1 MTSQGFIAWMTRN
14 PVTPNL
20 LMLFLII
27 GGLISS
33 LIIRKE
39 VYPDYQFNTVTVSV
53 FYSGSTPSE
62 MESSIILPIENA
74 ISDID
79 GIKEVTSRATSTN
92 AWVKAHLE
100 NKVDVNLLMREIEN
114 EVNRL
119 SLPKG
124 ADKPRVFRNQTRKQS
139 MEVIIYGDV
148 GPIVLREAANRVKD
162 ILMQSDYLTQVALHY
177 PPKYQVQVE
186 LSNETIQKYGLTIG
200 KVSKTISD
208 QSPTKSGGKLET
220 SGGDVLLQVDE
231 MRHWATEFH
240 DITVVETSNGGQL
253 KLSDVAE
260 ISDGFADKKAKSYY
274 NGKPSQSIL
283 IYRAGDQTPTGI
295 SEHFYE
301 KLPEIE
307 SLLQAGIELDVVLD
321 DAVTYEQRMELLL
334 KNAFTGL
341 LLVLIILTL
350 FLEAKVAFWT
360 VIGIPTSFLG
370 AIIFLPIMDIS
381 INMISMFAFII
392 ALGIVVDDAIIVGEN
407 IYERLSRGESYAS
420 AAVEGAK
427 EIAVPL
433 TFSIITNIIAFI
445 PIWFLPNMLG
455 QMFAVVPIVVGLVFA
470 ISWAEALFILPS
482 HLAHSKTKEK
492 KDTVFIKIKAKI
504 DHGFDVVINVVYRSI
519 IKALLPY
526 RYLVAISSTCMLVL
540 AISYAVGGNIGFRT
554 MPAVEAE
561 FTNARAVLPIGMSL
575 EDAVRVR
582 KRLEHTAKTV
592 IADNG
597 GGNVAKGISSIMR
610 NIDGEFIVNVR
621 IFLTPSEV
629 RIVPTNEIA
638 KQWRKKTG
646 RVKGVDVLRF
656 SSAGGTP
663 TSDVAGITIELKH
676 SNNDELE
683 AASSKLASILSTYD
697 GIVDIENSFE
707 SGTQQLR
714 LRIND
719 KGAHLGLNDN
729 MLLNQVRDSFNGVR
743 SMRQQRGS
751 EEVDVMVTLNQHER
765 SSVYFLE
772 QLPIRVGESYIPLIE
787 IADIYYERAPS
798 TIQRFESQK
807 RITVN
812 ADVTPASES
821 VLVTNL
827 IRDEIFPELLS
838 EFPNLK
844 LGFGGDQKE
853 QKESLESLTLN
864 GILLLLALYC
874 LLAIPFNSYTQ
885 PILIMVVIPF
895 GFLGALLGHV
905 MLDVTLSVVSLLG
918 VLALS
923 GVVIN
928 DSLILI
934 VEINKKIKEGKEA
947 VTAIIEASCRRFRP
961 IVLTTMTTFFG
972 LAPMIWEP
980 SNQAKLMIPMAIS
993 LGFGIVFATLIT
1005 LILLPCLYKMLD
1017 DLKILMSEWKEKAP
1031 TI

>member
-1 MTSQGFIAWMTRN
+1 MTGKGYIAWMARN
-14 PVTPNL
+14 SVTPNL
-20 LMLFLII
+20 LMFFLII

-62 MESSIILPIENA
+62 MESGIVLPIENA

-92 AWVKAHLE
+92 AWIKAHLE
-100 NKVDVNLLMREIEN
+100 NKVDVNQLMREIEN
-114 EVNRL
+114 EVNRVN
-119 SLPKG
+119 LPKG

-139 MEVIIYGDV
+139 MELIVYGDV
-148 GPIVLREAANRVKD
+148 EPIVLRETANSIKD
-162 ILMQSDYLTQVALHY
+162 VLMQSDYLTQVALHY
-177 PPKYQVQVE
+177 PPKYQVQIE
-186 LSNETIQKYGLTIG
+186 LDSDTLEKHGLTISNI
-200 KVSKTISD
+200 SKNISN
-208 QSPTKSGGKLET
+208 QSLTKSGGKLET

-231 MRHWATEFH
+231 MKQWANEFH
-240 DITVVETSNGGQL
+240 DITVVETSSGGQL
-253 KLSDVAE
+253 KLGEIAE

-283 IYRAGDQTPTGI
+283 IYRSGEQTPVGI

-301 KLPEIE
+301 KLPEIND
-307 SLLQAGIELDVVLD
+307 LLQTGIELDIVLD
-321 DAVTYEQRMELLL
+321 DAVTYEQRMNLLL

-341 LLVLIILTL
+341 LLVLVILTI

-360 VIGIPTSFLG
+360 VVGIPTSFLG
-370 AIIFLPIMDIS
+370 AIIFLPYFDIS

-407 IYERLSRGESYAS
+407 IYERLSRGESYTS
-420 AAVEGAK
+420 AAIEGAK

-455 QMFAVVPIVVGLVFA
+455 QMFSVVPIVVGLVFA

-482 HLAHSKTKEK
+482 HLAHSKKKERQENLLTKV
-492 KDTVFIKIKAKI
+492 KDRIDKGFNYTV
-504 DHGFDVVINVVYRSI
+504 NVVYRKI
-519 IKALLPY
+519 IKTLLPF
-526 RYLVAISSTCMLVL
+526 RYLVTVISTCMLVL

-561 FTNARAVLPIGMSL
+561 FTNARAILPVGMSL
-575 EDAVRVR
+575 EDATRVR
-582 KRLEHTAKTV
+582 KRLEKTAEMV
-592 IADNG
+592 ISENG
-597 GGNVAKGISSIMR
+597 NDNVAKGVSSIMR

-621 IFLTPSEV
+621 IFLVPSEI
-629 RIVPTNEIA
+629 RTVPTNEIA

-646 RVKGVDVLRF
+646 LIKGVDVLRF

-676 SNNDELE
+676 ANNDKLE
-683 AASSKLASILSTYD
+683 AASSKLTSILSAYD
-697 GIVDIENSFE
+697 GIVDIENTFE

-714 LRIND
+714 IRIND
-719 KGAHLGLNDN
+719 KGNHLGLNDST
-729 MLLNQVRDSFNGVR
+729 LLSQIRDSFNGVR
-743 SMRQQRGS
+743 SIRQQRGS

-765 SSVYFLE
+765 SSIHFLE
-772 QLPIRVGESYIPLIE
+772 QLPIKVGNSYIPLIE
-787 IADIYYERAPS
+787 IADIDYERAPS
-798 TIQRFESQK
+798 TIQRFEGQK

-821 VLVTNL
+821 VLITKM
-827 IRDEIFPELLS
+827 IQDQIFPELLS
-838 EFPNLK
+838 DFPNLQ

-853 QKESLESLTLN
+853 QKESLESLALN
-864 GILLLLALYC
+864 GVLLLLALYC

-885 PILIMVVIPF
+885 PILIMIVIPF
-895 GFLGALLGHV
+895 GFLGALLGHI

-934 VEINKKIKEGKEA
+934 VEINRRIKEGQEA
-947 VTAIIEASCRRFRP
+947 VKAIIDGACRRFRP

-1005 LILLPCLYKMLD
+1005 LVLLPCLYNILD
-1017 DLKILMSEWKEKAP
+1017 DFKN
-1031 TI
+1031 